1 MILLLLL
8 SCLTPIAIAF
18 ILISILWPEQVPL
31 RFAFLL
37 KLCLAVGV
45 GFGLLSCLYFLQLS
59 LFGPSRRG
67 LISTEI
73 ALLAILLALFFY
85 ARKSRERSVAGEHA
99 SGPLHE
105 SRLARIL
112 AILFFIALL
121 STIVILVFL
130 SLRKPHGDWDA
141 WAVYNMKARFLFRA
155 GEHWRDVFSKPMEWA
170 GPDYP
175 LLIPTALAASWTLLG
190 KESLVVPAL
199 VAMLF
204 TLATIGIATC
214 SVAALRGKTQGFL
227 CGLILMG
234 TAFLT
239 THGADQYSDI
249 PIAFFFLATLALIHL
264 QDGVANSDFKFLI
277 LAGLTAGLS
286 AWTKNEGALFLIA
299 VLVSRFLVTVPRNGW
314 KSYLRSVRYFAGGL
328 LPVLFV
334 VIYFK
339 VTIAARSYLLAP
351 PEGPSLIAKLADTA
365 RYRTIIDY
373 FVRLGLAFGNWPTSI
388 VPLLAFYL
396 LLLGIRIPEKQR
408 PSIAGSLIAL
418 GIMLA
423 GYFTIYVISPR
434 DLEWHM
440 GTSLD
445 RLYSQLWPSFILI
458 FFLTV
463 RTPEQAL
470 ARKEILPAS
479 A

>member
-1 MILLLLL
+1 L
-8 SCLTPIAIAF
+8 
-18 ILISILWPEQVPL
+18 
-31 RFAFLL
+31 
-37 KLCLAVGV
+37 G
-45 GFGLLSCLYFLQLS
+45 G
-59 LFGPSRRG
+59 
-67 LISTEI
+67 
-73 ALLAILLALFFY
+73 
-85 ARKSRERSVAGEHA
+85 RSVAGEHT
-99 SGPLHE
+99 SEPSNE
-105 SRLARIL
+105 SRFARTL
-112 AILFFIALL
+112 AIVFFIALL
-121 STIVILVFL
+121 STTVILVFI

-175 LLIPTALAASWTLLG
+175 LLIPTALAATWTLMG
-190 KESLVVPAL
+190 KETLVVPAL

-214 SVAALRGKTQGFL
+214 AVSALRGKTQGFL
-227 CGLILMG
+227 AGLILMG

-239 THGADQYSDI
+239 THGANQYSDI
-249 PIAFFFLATLALIHL
+249 PIGFFFLATLALIHL
-264 QDGVANSDFKFLI
+264 QDEFANSDCKFLV

-286 AWTKNEGALFLIA
+286 AWTKNEGFLFLIA

-314 KSYLRSVRYFAGGL
+314 KTYLKDVRPFAAGL
-328 LPVLFV
+328 LPVLLV

-339 VTIAARSYLLAP
+339 LTISARSYLLAP
-351 PEGPSLIAKLADTA
+351 PEGPSFIAKLADIA
-365 RYRTIIDY
+365 RYRTIIDF

-408 PSIAGSLIAL
+408 ATIAGSLIGL

-423 GYFTIYVISPR
+423 GYFMVYVMSPR
-434 DLEWHM
+434 DLEWHLT
-440 GTSLD
+440 TSLD
-445 RLYSQLWPSFILI
+445 RLYSQLWPSFIFI
-458 FFLTV
+458 FFLIV
-463 RTPEQAL
+463 QTPEQAL
-470 ARKEILPAS
+470 AKKEIVRAS